1 MRLARG
7 AASWRPPCE
16 QLKDNRRERPIL
28 VHHREAVP
36 ISIVELEKELRFWWH
51 IPWRPMNA
59 GPSTPRLRLLQY
71 ETAWGAPSLDV
82 QCSKAQAWLRV
93 CGCAFE
99 VESARDGQT
108 PWSTQLPVLRD
119 GAQAFEQGELYAHLR
134 SLGIDADAALS
145 ADERAESAAW
155 QALIEER
162 LGVSMLH
169 AFWAEDDNYNAV
181 LRPAYAARLPVPL
194 NLYLPWMMRKRVLS
208 QLARR
213 GALRDGVAY
222 RIGCDALDAL
232 SQRLAGRSS
241 FFSAGPS
248 GVDACAFAY
257 LDTLL
262 RCPAPRDALRAK
274 LRSLPALA
282 AFIETFSVSY
292 FGSFAPLE
300 PTPETDPRL
309 RPQPLT
315 GRPTDFPYAW
325 APEPGASPAA
335 DARSARTPKQQ
346 RFKRRSRNAVLG
358 AIGAA
363 LVYAFATDM
372 VGGSEEYEEYES
384 EED

>member
-1 MRLARG
+1 M
-7 AASWRPPCE
+7 
-16 QLKDNRRERPIL
+16 
-28 VHHREAVP
+28 
-36 ISIVELEKELRFWWH
+36 VEG
-51 IPWRPMNA
+51 A
-59 GPSTPRLRLLQY
+59 GPSTSRGRLRLLQY
-71 ETAWGAPSLDV
+71 EAAWGAPSLDV

-93 CGCAFE
+93 CGCSFE
-99 VESARDGQT
+99 VESAREGQT
-108 PWSTQLPVLRD
+108 AWSTQLPVLRD
-119 GAQAFEQGELYAHLR
+119 GAQAFEQHELYAHLR
-134 SLGIDADAALS
+134 ALGIDADAALS

-155 QALIEER
+155 EALIEER
-162 LGVSMLH
+162 LGVAMLH

-194 NLYLPWMMRKRVLS
+194 NFYLPWTMRKRVLS

-213 GALRDGVAY
+213 GALRDGAAL
-222 RIGCDALDAL
+222 RLGCDALDAL

-257 LDTLL
+257 LDMLL
-262 RCPAPRDALRAK
+262 RCPAPCDALRAK
-274 LRSLPALA
+274 LRSLPALE
-282 AFIETFSVSY
+282 AFLECFSVRY
-292 FGSFAPLE
+292 FGTYEPLA

-315 GRPTDFPYAW
+315 GRPTEFPYAW
-325 APEPGASPAA
+325 DGGEVVSAA
-335 DARSARTPKQQ
+335 DARSSRTPKQQ

-363 LVYAFATDM
+363 MLYAFATDT
-372 VGGSEEYEEYES
+372 VGGAAEYEEHES